1 LTGDKKYGGVFRQ
14 NGYFLYAYKIVIEK
28 DGGTLTVEL
37 KMDHDHILD
46 TARFTPLILH
56 L

>member
-37 KMDHDHILD
+37 KEEESGLRL
-46 TARFTPLILH
+46 TLIGLS
-56 L
+56 